1 MKIKM
6 NYKKIYEL
14 VLDLEKLQEELKDD
28 NIIALDFG
36 NSNFINPWVYLII
49 SSWIIHNKSNGL
61 NFNFKLENINNKNV
75 VDYASRINFFDLIGY
90 KYKENFIRHKSKGKF
105 IPLNKINSNNLMT
118 IPTEITKIFI
128 NLCNLESKESE
139 DENYNIM
146 YMIEYCLTEVIEN
159 IDRHSEAKTDGLI
172 IVQPYKNNEEIDVCV
187 VDTGI
192 GIPNAL
198 RKTEKYRHLT
208 DKECVMYAT
217 DKNIK
222 TEGLENEGQGNGLY
236 ILKKLIKSMSGELR
250 IISGNGA
257 YVLNHNQETTFNL
270 GCKWGGTIVQFKYKY
285 SQKVDI
291 RSIMGGD
298 YTPYSTYLDGRIDLS
313 SEIDEYLNF

>member
-6 NYKKIYEL
+6 NYSRIYKI
-14 VLDLEKLQEELKDD
+14 VLDLVKLQEELED
-28 NIIALDFG
+28 NNTITLDFE

-49 SSWIIHNKSNGL
+49 SSWIIQNKSKGID
-61 NFNFKLENINNKNV
+61 FDFKLKNLANKNI
-75 VDYASRINFFDLIGY
+75 VDYASRINFFNLIGY
-90 KYKENFIRHKSKGKF
+90 NYKEKFNRHKSRGKF
-105 IPLNKINSNNLMT
+105 IPLNKINKDNLLI

-172 IVQPYKNNEEIDVCV
+172 IVQPYKNKEEIDVCV
-187 VDTGI
+187 IDTGI

-198 RKTEKYRHLT
+198 RKTEKYKHLT
-208 DKECVMYAT
+208 DEKCVMYAT
-217 DKNIK
+217 NKNVK

-257 YVLNHNQETTFNL
+257 YILNPNQETTFNL
-270 GCKWGGTIVQFKYKY
+270 GCKWDGTIVQFRYKY

-298 YTPYSTYLDGRIDLS
+298 YDPYSAYLDGRIDLS
-313 SEIDEYLNF
+313 NEIDEYLNF